1 MRIERKITVAATWV
15 FLFFVFS
22 GIQSCASSP
31 SQRSKARTSSYHK
44 KPSVH
49 RSSPGALAKS
59 NSARTRSASRI
70 RQDSVKD
77 PDLVLREK
85 TVATAREYLGTR
97 YKTGGKTPK
106 GFDCSGFVIHVM
118 GRMEI
123 QMAACSA
130 DQAKCGKEVELDRA
144 RPGDLIYFG
153 SKSRVNHVGILT
165 EVSKNKLMMI
175 HSSSSHGVIEEN
187 VLQSDYWLRR
197 IRVVRDLS
205 SFPRHKAVSM
215 N

>member
-1 MRIERKITVAATWV
+1 MRIEKKLTIAASWIFV
-15 FLFFVFS
+15 LFVLS

-31 SQRSKARTSSYHK
+31 SQSRKARSSSYHK
-44 KPSVH
+44 KPAVH
-49 RSSPGALAKS
+49 KRSPGALARS
-59 NSARTRSASRI
+59 NSARTRTASRI

-77 PDLVLREK
+77 PDLILREK

-97 YKTGGKTPK
+97 YKSGGKTPK
-106 GFDCSGFVIHVM
+106 GFDCSGFVIFVL
-118 GRMEI
+118 GRMDI

-130 DQAKCGKEVELDRA
+130 DQARCGKEVELDQARA
-144 RPGDLIYFG
+144 GDLIYFG
-153 SKSRVNHVGILT
+153 SKSRVNHVGILS

-175 HSSSSHGVIEEN
+175 HSSSSRGVIEEN

>member
-1 MRIERKITVAATWV
+1 M
-15 FLFFVFS
+15 
-22 GIQSCASSP
+22 
-31 SQRSKARTSSYHK
+31 
-44 KPSVH
+44 
-49 RSSPGALAKS
+49 SSPGALAKS

-77 PDLVLREK
+77 PDQVLREK

-97 YKTGGKTPK
+97 YKAGGKTPK